1 MQTVK
6 EILSKKGNDIWTI
19 NADSK
24 VYDALKIMAEKGIG
38 ARPVIENNKRTGI
51 FSERDYARKVILHDK
66 TSKNTT
72 VREIMSTN
80 VICVSSDR
88 TADECMALM
97 SDKKIRHLPVL
108 ENDTFLGIISI
119 GDIVKAL
126 IDDKNFVIEQLVTYI
141 KDAPTIKTNA

>member
-1 MQTVK
+1 MDYQSDSTVY
-6 EILSKKGNDIWTI
+6 E
-19 NADSK
+19 
-24 VYDALKIMAEKGIG
+24 ALKTMADKGIG
-38 ARPVIENNKRTGI
+38 ALPVIDNNKLIGI
-51 FSERDYARKVILHDK
+51 FSERDYARKVILQDK
-66 TSKNTT
+66 TSKNTS

-80 VICVSSDR
+80 VFCVSSGR

-126 IDDKNFVIEQLVTYI
+126 IDDKDFVIDQLVTYI
-141 KDAPTIKTNA
+141 KDAPTIKST